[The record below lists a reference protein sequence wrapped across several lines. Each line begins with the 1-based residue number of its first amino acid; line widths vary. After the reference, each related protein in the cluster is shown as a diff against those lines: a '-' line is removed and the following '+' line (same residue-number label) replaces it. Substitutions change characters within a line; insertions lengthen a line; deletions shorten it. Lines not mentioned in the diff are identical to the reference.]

1 MEGNATIFP
10 SFGEMAT
17 GIEVFICKSMPQ
29 RACIF
34 SNLLIHLFCM
44 NGNKLF
50 NGFSFTSIFYRTHI
64 KYTVREL
71 GNSTEWKNSGITMK
85 NAFPCLKRRK
95 DSGEN
100 SVSNEY
106 FQVLFRVDSGTF
118 ASYSCRT

>member
-1 MEGNATIFP
+1 
-10 SFGEMAT
+10 
-17 GIEVFICKSMPQ
+17 
-29 RACIF
+29 
-34 SNLLIHLFCM
+34 M

-85 NAFPCLKRRK
+85 NVFPCLKRRQ

-100 SVSNEY
+100 SVSNEC